1 MGQRKMATMA
11 NICLRSIFRNS
22 QVISSRGLAS
32 SAGLR
37 KKYEMNGPLEHATG
51 VEKWELLKQK
61 EGVDDPFFMKMRT
74 RGKGTKEEP
83 NIVDAMDTFRI
94 VGCHCNAEDTTIK
107 YFWLH
112 EGKPSKCQLWLLVPI
127 ESTCCTPETPSPC
140 LDQLKL

>member
-37 KKYEMNGPLEHATG
+37 KGYEMNDPIEHATG

-61 EGVDDPFFMKMRT
+61 EGVDDPFYMKMRT

-94 VGCHCNAEDTTIK
+94 VGCHCNLKTPQLNISG
-107 YFWLH
+107 FMRV
-112 EGKPSKCQLWLLVPI
+112 PSRCQCGYWF
-127 ESTCCTPETPSPC
+127 
-140 LDQLKL
+140 QLKV